1 MQNKIASG
9 NLLCDAMNSYPVF
22 SDNPDG
28 VGWGG
33 MEIQEGGDTCIST
46 ADSWWSMSE
55 STQYC
60 KAIILQLKI
69 KFLKRAKKKKVPAKP
84 GH

>member
-1 MQNKIASG
+1 METQGKEWGSQIERAALKDTHYHMQNKIASG

-46 ADSWWSMSE
+46 ADSW
-55 STQYC
+55 
-60 KAIILQLKI
+60 
-69 KFLKRAKKKKVPAKP
+69 
-84 GH
+84 

>member
-46 ADSWWSMSE
+46 ADSW
-55 STQYC
+55 
-60 KAIILQLKI
+60 
-69 KFLKRAKKKKVPAKP
+69 
-84 GH
+84 